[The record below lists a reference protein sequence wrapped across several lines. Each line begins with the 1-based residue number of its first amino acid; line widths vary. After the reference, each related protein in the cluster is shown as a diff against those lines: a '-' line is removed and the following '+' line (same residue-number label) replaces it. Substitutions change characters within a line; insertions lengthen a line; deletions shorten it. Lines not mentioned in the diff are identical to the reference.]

1 MVEKIVKEINTEL
14 DLAIIGAGII
24 GVCAAW
30 YARQEYP
37 HWQIGLFE
45 QSKVGS
51 GASFY
56 SASLDLP
63 YGHTPLRYRL
73 AERSRSLYSQ
83 LRKEMPELPIK
94 DLPFFGIVQE
104 VNAHLVL
111 QQLVDTNATLSP
123 GIIPSLLKDHPFLVL
138 PQGTTVIS
146 GGNASQEVKNEVAN
160 LLAEN
165 FEISPRSFII
175 DHTKILGIKA
185 REAVFDLQTANGRC
199 IHSKRVIQATGP
211 WMKEILGPGL
221 LTTKKTRIKKIVA
234 FHIYEQPK
242 ASDPVFYFFDDDAF
256 LMPKYEAGYWL
267 FSFRCDHWDVVP
279 ELATLSIEQADI
291 QKARGILKKYFP
303 PFVQGCTTGRV
314 FCDTYGH
321 DSDPVIEPAADHSNY
336 IIAGAAAG
344 SGFRLAPAIAE
355 EALNHFLGSK

>member
-14 DLAIIGAGII
+14 DLAVIGAGII

-30 YARQEYP
+30 YARQQYP

-45 QSKVGS
+45 QSEVGS

-63 YGHTPLRYRL
+63 CGHTPLRYRL

-83 LRKEMPELPIK
+83 LRKEMPALPIK

-111 QQLVDTNATLSP
+111 QQLVDINATLSP
-123 GIIPSLLKDHPFLVL
+123 GIIPCLLKDHPFLVL
-138 PQGTTVIS
+138 PPGNTVIS

-165 FEISPRSFII
+165 FEITPGSFII
-175 DHTKILGIKA
+175 DHTKILAVKA
-185 REAVFDLQTANGRC
+185 REAVFDLQTADGKC
-199 IHSKRVIQATGP
+199 FHSKRVIQATGP
-211 WMKEILGPGL
+211 WMNEILGLGL
-221 LTTKKTRIKKIVA
+221 LTTKKTRVKKIVA

-256 LMPKYEAGYWL
+256 LMPKCEHGYWL

-279 ELATLSIEQADI
+279 EIATLAIEQADI
-291 QKARGILKKYFP
+291 QKGRGILKKYFP
-303 PFVQGCTTGRV
+303 QLAPGCTTGRV
-314 FCDTYGH
+314 FCDTYSQDG
-321 DSDPVIEPAADHSNY
+321 DPIIEPSADHYNY

-355 EALNHFLGSK
+355 EALKYFSGSK